1 MFVFSFNMTSIIA
14 WYICLGWPLELMN
27 CEQIASSPSV
37 FQNFQWEINCH
48 SFFLSTVILMGL
60 TNMECHFS
68 LVTTNTLS
76 SLYIN
81 IYMMMSCGVCFILSI
96 WCSIWFFYLC
106 HCLSFVW
113 ENFLLKIWN
122 ILLSWYSILSS
133 IPIIQMSKYSSCCH
147 TISIFHCCAFLFFVF
162 FVLFIFIV

>member
-1 MFVFSFNMTSIIA
+1 MNKLLQALLSFKTSN
-14 WYICLGWPLELMN
+14 EK
-27 CEQIASSPSV
+27 
-37 FQNFQWEINCH
+37 
-48 SFFLSTVILMGL
+48 STVILMGL

-68 LVTTNTLS
+68 LITTNTLS

-81 IYMMMSCGVCFILSI
+81 IYMMMFCGVCFILSI

-113 ENFLLKIWN
+113 ESFLLKIWN

-133 IPIIQMSKYSSCCH
+133 IPIIQMSKYSSCCD
-147 TISIFHCCAFLFFVF
+147 TISIFHFCAFYFYSIVYSLFA
-162 FVLFIFIV
+162 LYPLLYLEARYSILC